1 MDLLST
7 LNTLRTIVSGSL
19 LPETN
24 KSSYLN
30 RLKKIEQR
38 SKDPHVYVGIVGEFS
53 SGKSTLINSLIGA
66 DYFVTNS
73 LQGTTTTI
81 TAIRYAET
89 ADLELKYKNG
99 KSLRYSNNKLSLIEK
114 YLPEV
119 YEKLSIGEKI
129 KLKVVGLL
137 GGNQKD
143 ELLLRIFDVVTTSD
157 DASEDL
163 DEVAV
168 YHPSNFLKNDIVIL
182 DTPGTDSLNPNHQII
197 TERAIAEKCD
207 LAMVIIPSNT
217 PFSQT
222 LSGFIEDNL
231 LPCIDKCFF
240 LITKVELLRKD
251 VERRSFIRG
260 VNSRLKAFLGIENP
274 KTILAPTLLSLEE
287 RGLIEKTGILEH
299 LSNEDKCMLSAE
311 FDSDTKRMFNEILSG
326 KDGAI
331 CGTLDK
337 FIKSLNA
344 NLMEEISKK
353 QIQLEADLATLK
365 RLQTTPLSQFMANF
379 FKKEDVV
386 ENFSFAEARLQN
398 LWHRKQVDFERY
410 VCSKID
416 QADSKDET
424 QGIMGEDSTISFGQ
438 SCFQDCYNAFS
449 SELNRLMSFH
459 ENNFDSFRNSFSST
473 FSITALDF
481 TFKLKNK
488 ASWQKVYKKN
498 FSKWNLTTYPLI
510 RVFKKLQTIKQ
521 EMKDEVRRQ
530 LDINFE
536 KMQTYYMQKITE
548 ANGNLNEQMEK
559 IKPLFAS
566 KYDRIIN
573 KRIAE
578 EQQKEQLLLSQITQL
593 QQSIKTLES
602 IMSTSLKEVI
612 V

>member
-7 LNTLRTIVSGSL
+7 LNTLHTIISDSL
-19 LPETN
+19 LPEIN
-24 KSSYLN
+24 KDSYLN
-30 RLKKIEQR
+30 RLRKIEQR
-38 SKDPHVYVGIVGEFS
+38 SKDSNIYVGIVGEFS

-81 TAIRYAET
+81 TAIKYAET

-119 YEKLSIGEKI
+119 YKKLSIGEKI

-137 GGNQKD
+137 GGNKKD

-163 DEVAV
+163 DEAVV
-168 YHPSNFLKNDIVIL
+168 YHPSDFLKNGIVIL
-182 DTPGTDSLNPNHQII
+182 DTPGTDSLNPNHQTI
-197 TERAIAEKCD
+197 TERAISEKCD

-251 VERRSFIRG
+251 VERRSLIKW
-260 VNSRLKAFLGIENP
+260 VNSRLDAFFGIENP

-287 RGLIEKTGILEH
+287 RGLIERTGMLEH
-299 LSNEDKCMLSAE
+299 LSSEDRFMLSSE
-311 FDSDTKRMFNEILSG
+311 FDSDTKRMFNEILAG
-326 KDGAI
+326 KDDAI
-331 CGTLDK
+331 RGTLNR

-344 NLMEEISKK
+344 NLMKEISKK
-353 QIQLEADLATLK
+353 QIQLETDLATLK
-365 RLQTTPLSQFMANF
+365 RLQTIPLNQFMANF
-379 FKKEDVV
+379 FKKEDAD
-386 ENFSFAEARLQN
+386 ENFSFTEARLQN
-398 LWHRKQVDFERY
+398 LWYKKQMDFERY
-410 VCSKID
+410 VCNKID
-416 QADSKDET
+416 QADSKNEAQGVMDE
-424 QGIMGEDSTISFGQ
+424 GSTISYGQ

-449 SELNRLMSFH
+449 SELNGLISFH
-459 ENNFDSFRNSFSST
+459 ENNFDSFRNLFSST

-488 ASWQKVYKKN
+488 PSWQREYKSN
-498 FSKWNLTTYPLI
+498 FSKWNLTTAPLF

-530 LDINFE
+530 LEINIE
-536 KMQTYYMQKITE
+536 KMQSYYMQKITE
-548 ANGNLNEQMEK
+548 ANTNLNEQMEK

-566 KYDRIIN
+566 KYNHIIN
-573 KRIAE
+573 KKIAE
-578 EQQKEQLLLSQITQL
+578 EQQKEQLLRSQIAQL
-593 QQSIKTLES
+593 QQSLKTLES
-602 IMSTSLKEVI
+602 II
-612 V
+612 H